1 MSLQLK
7 AQEVQLWN
15 CQSTNATGFNWNT
28 EEGYRWENE
37 ITSKENISVNVNGL
51 NSFYNFSLYAH

>member
-1 MSLQLK
+1 MSLQLR
-7 AQEVQLWN
+7 AQELQLWN

-37 ITSKENISVNVNGL
+37 IIPKEITSMTNVVFHKG
-51 NSFYNFSLYAH
+51 